1 MTIHKGYTAEDYKAA
16 YYRLGSNKAVAKEM
30 GVNESTV
37 RRSLAKLAGR
47 DPAIQRAMDVSGTKL
62 VPRGIWEKHPADEN
76 GVARSIFLTTAD
88 GDMTPEEFAE
98 RIADRMNSIVA
109 APPVHRPA
117 ACSSDMLNLIPV
129 FDVHLGQ
136 RVGSFGT
143 AQAVERLREGFRD
156 VIDRAPRAATTVIL
170 QGGDFTEANDN
181 SAQTPQSK
189 HPLAV
194 DMDFDDISDVAVD
207 ISVEMIEYALT
218 VSERVVYQGLKGN
231 HDPAMAIVLRQALR
245 MRYRDEP
252 RFELLDGVDLFTYE
266 WEGNLL
272 AGIHGD
278 QKVSKAES
286 LTLAIA
292 ARHAAAWGASR
303 NRELWRGHRH
313 SELSIAVPGMTL
325 YRVNPICPPGRY
337 ANDNLFTGQ
346 SDIQSV
352 TYKKGGGRCASTV
365 HIFQD

>member
-1 MTIHKGYTAEDYKAA
+1 MTVHKGYTAADYKAA
-16 YYRLGSNKAVAKEM
+16 RDQYGSNKAAARALN
-30 GVNESTV
+30 VNESTV
-37 RRSLAKLAGR
+37 RRSIARLESR
-47 DPAIQRAMDVSGTKL
+47 DPAMQNAMDAVGTGL
-62 VPRGIWEKHPADEN
+62 VPSLAWIKTKA
-76 GVARSIFLTTAD
+76 TAD
-88 GDMTPEEFAE
+88 QPGFSVMLRQPEETPEDIAE
-98 RIADRMNSIVA
+98 RIADRINGIVA
-109 APPVHRPA
+109 APAVQRPA
-117 ACSSDMLNLIPV
+117 SCSSSLMNLLPL

-170 QGGDFTEANDN
+170 NGGDFTEANDN
-181 SAQTPQSK
+181 SAQTPQSR

-194 DMDFDDISDVAVD
+194 DMDYDDISDVAVD
-207 ISVEMIEYALT
+207 ITVEMIDYALT

-252 RFELLDGVDLFTYE
+252 RFELLDGVDLFTFE

-272 AGIHGD
+272 AGVHGD
-278 QKVSKAES
+278 QRVSKPES

-292 ARHAAAWGASR
+292 ARHAAAWGNSR
-303 NRELWRGHRH
+303 NRELWRGHLH
-313 SELSIAVPGMTL
+313 NQISIAVPGMTL
-325 YRVNPICPPGRY
+325 YQVNPICPPGRY

-346 SDIQSV
+346 SDIQCV
-352 TYKKGGGRCASTV
+352 TYGKGGGRRASTV

>member
-1 MTIHKGYTAEDYKAA
+1 MADNKGYTGADYAAA
-16 YYRLGSNKAVAKEM
+16 YDRLQNYKAVAREM
-30 GVNESTV
+30 GVHEKTV
-37 RRSLAKLAGR
+37 RDAVKRFKARDPAMQGAMDAVGTGLVPSLAWIKTKATADAPGYSIMLRPPEETPEDIADRIADRINGIVAA
-47 DPAIQRAMDVSGTKL
+47 PAIQR
-62 VPRGIWEKHPADEN
+62 PA
-76 GVARSIFLTTAD
+76 S
-88 GDMTPEEFAE
+88 
-98 RIADRMNSIVA
+98 
-109 APPVHRPA
+109 
-117 ACSSDMLNLIPV
+117 CSSDLLNLLPI

-143 AQAVERLREGFRD
+143 AQAVDRLREGFRD
-156 VIDRAPRAATTVIL
+156 VIDRAPRASTTVIL
-170 QGGDFTEANDN
+170 NGGDFTEANDN
-181 SAQTPQSK
+181 SAQTPASR

-194 DMDFDDISDVAVD
+194 DIDFDDISDVAVD
-207 ISVEMIEYALT
+207 LTAEMIDYALS

-231 HDPAMAIVLRQALR
+231 HDPAMGVVLRQALR
-245 MRYRDEP
+245 MRYREEP
-252 RFELLDGVDLFTYE
+252 RFELLDGLDLFTFE

-292 ARHAAAWGASR
+292 ARHASAWGNSR

-337 ANDNLFTGQ
+337 ANENLYTGQ
-346 SDIQSV
+346 SDIQCV
-352 TYKKGGGRCASTV
+352 TYGKGGGRRASTV